1 MVTPELDPMTLNTQ
15 YTDAVSMMDSQQGRL
30 PHSGLY
36 CWDGRLK
43 VAILATT
50 IGLNIFMARF
60 WLSGLLLLLGVVL
73 GLYSKIPIRQYGIFF
88 LAPAWSTSIVF
99 LGFSMG
105 FGVTPLYQVGPVIIY
120 REGMQ
125 LGLEAAARV
134 ACDMAWI
141 AAVFLT
147 TPFTTLMRAL
157 RWYHVPGILL
167 DITAMAYRYAGL
179 LWDEFH
185 RMKISAISRGGF
197 RGWINRY
204 HSTARILSQ
213 VILRSYDRSLRVQH
227 AMVARGQLHEKNTS
241 GDGHDS
247 GEAAVC
253 PNRCNI
259 TPALGDPFL
268 PVLVCTDLR
277 HRYTETRTINKLS
290 MTVRQGEVV
299 ALCGP
304 NGAGKSTLLKLIA
317 GIIRADGGRIA
328 LSGKTID
335 FSSEQDIF
343 RQVGI
348 LFQDPNDQLFCTHVQ
363 EDVAYGPI
371 NLGLDREEVDRRVA
385 AAMDLME
392 ITHLAQRPIHKL
404 SHGEMRRVGLAG
416 VIAMQPP
423 LILLDEPTASLDPAS
438 TQHLIRLIRHL
449 NSHHGFTLIMVTHD
463 INIASM
469 IATRVVIL
477 DHGEIVADGTPREIL
492 TDRGLLEN
500 SRLEPP
506 LLTRLFQALD
516 DGSATCW
523 PIPLTIDEALEK
535 LSYLKTRHP
544 SPEAACAH
552 CAIPQE
558 ETLTS

>member
-1 MVTPELDPMTLNTQ
+1 MALNNPH
-15 YTDAVSMMDSQQGRL
+15 AASVGMMDNHPDQL
-30 PHSGLY
+30 PQHGLY

-43 VAILATT
+43 LAMLAAAIG
-50 IGLNIFMARF
+50 INIFMARL
-60 WLSGLLLLLGVVL
+60 WLSVLLLVL
-73 GLYSKIPIRQYGIFF
+73 GLILALFSRIPLRQVVIFF
-88 LAPAWSTSIVF
+88 LAPAWATLVVF
-99 LGFSMG
+99 VGFSLG
-105 FGVTPLYQVGPVIIY
+105 FGVTPLYQVGAVIIY
-120 REGMQ
+120 REGML
-125 LGLEAAARV
+125 LGLAAAARV

-147 TPFTTLMRAL
+147 TPFNTLLRAL
-157 RWYHVPGILL
+157 RWFRVPATLL

-179 LWDEFH
+179 LWEEFH
-185 RMKISAISRGGF
+185 RMKISALSRGGF
-197 RGWINRY
+197 RGWVNRY

-213 VILRSYDRSLRVQH
+213 VILRSYDRSLRIQH
-227 AMVARGQLHEKNTS
+227 AMFARGYLSEKKLSDT
-241 GDGHDS
+241 GHDS
-247 GEAAVC
+247 KGDDSC

-259 TPALGDPFL
+259 TPELSDPSL
-268 PVLVCTDLR
+268 PVLICSDVFHC
-277 HRYTETRTINKLS
+277 YAETRSLKKLS
-290 MTVRQGEVV
+290 LTVNQGEIV

-317 GIIRADGGRIA
+317 GIIPPDSGNIT
-328 LSGKTID
+328 LSGISLD
-335 FSSEQDIF
+335 NCGRQDIF

-371 NLGLDREEVDRRVA
+371 NLGLDADEVHRRVA

-392 ITHLAQRPIHKL
+392 VSHLAQRPIHRL

-449 NSHHGFTLIMVTHD
+449 NSHHGYTLIMVTHD

-492 TDRGLLEN
+492 TDRRLLEG

-506 LLTRLFQALD
+506 LLTRLFQELN
-516 DGSATCW
+516 DGSAA
-523 PIPLTIDEALEK
+523 PIPLTIEEALER
-535 LSYLKTRHP
+535 LACLKSNP
-544 SPEAACAH
+544 SPDKGGEHCSIRKEAT
-552 CAIPQE
+552 PR
-558 ETLTS
+558 S